1 MVRFLAFD
9 LSLLLNIKKVSFWIH
24 VPITLILNAQS

>member
-9 LSLLLNIKKVSFWIH
+9 LSLLLSIKKFFFWTC